1 MKHIYE
7 NGIEV
12 SITDEE
18 YDEYLK
24 TQSNGGGRLCGAML
38 PPFHIFMCTLDAG
51 HKAPHIAHGEASVQA
66 VWYENEKE
74 R

>member
-1 MKHIYE
+1 MKYIYK

-24 TQSNGGGRLCGAML
+24 SRCTAKALCDVMV
-38 PPFHIFMCTLDAG
+38 PPLFMCTLAVG
-51 HKAPHIAHGEASVQA
+51 HKMPHIAHGEDEVIA

>member
-1 MKHIYE
+1 MKYIYE

-24 TQSNGGGRLCGAML
+24 TQSNGEGRLCGAML

-51 HKAPHIAHGEASVQA
+51 HKEPHIAHGEASVHA
-66 VWYENEKE
+66 VWYENE
-74 R
+74 